1 MRLTKKPLMS
11 MFSAMKEKVLSRREF
26 LLYSVAAM
34 GTLAMT
40 PWRYWS
46 QQAVEWPDAEK
57 MGRVCLGKVNIRSR
71 PDPNAET
78 VKEIY
83 DDAVVVWLR
92 EVVGA
97 SPGYGSRRWVETPDG
112 YIYSPRLQPVYNRP
126 NEVLTSLPSAGD
138 EKGMWA
144 EVTVPYVDI
153 IIANPPIRTPSLKDK
168 PFPRL
173 YYSQVVWIDDYK
185 VGSSG
190 TPLYRINQKYG
201 TYGDIFWA
209 PAEAFRPIT
218 AEEMA
223 PISPE
228 VTDKKVVVNVI
239 HQTLA
244 CYEGKRE
251 VHFAR
256 VSTGAKFDAEG
267 NAVDKWSTPLGPHP
281 IYRKLMSLHMSGN
294 LTGDYTAVPYTCF
307 ITGEGVAVHAAY
319 WHNDFGIPRTHGC
332 INVAPEDAK
341 WFFRWSYPTVS
352 LLPGELD
359 VSKEWPPVGT
369 VVEVV
374 ET

>member
-1 MRLTKKPLMS
+1 MS
-11 MFSAMKEKVLSRREF
+11 MFIAMKNKDISRRQF

-46 QQAVEWPDAEK
+46 QQADDWPGTDL
-57 MGRVCLGKVNIRSR
+57 MGRVCIGKVNIRSKPN
-71 PDPNAET
+71 PDAPT

-92 EVVGA
+92 EVIGG

-112 YIYSPRLQPVYNRP
+112 YIYSPRLQPVFNRP
-126 NEVLTSLPSAGD
+126 NEIIENLPITGG

-153 IIANPPIRTPSLKDK
+153 YIANPPIRTPSLKEAQY
-168 PFPRL
+168 PRL
-173 YYSQVVWIDDYK
+173 YYSQVVWIDDYRI
-185 VGSSG
+185 GSSG

-201 TYGDIFWA
+201 TYGDLFWA
-209 PAEAFRPIT
+209 SAAAFRPIT

-228 VTDKKVVVNVI
+228 VVDKKVVVNVI
-239 HQTLA
+239 RQTMA
-244 CYEGKRE
+244 CFEGNRE

-256 VSTGAKFDAEG
+256 VSTGAKFDAYG
-267 NAVDKWSTPLGPHP
+267 NAVDEWSTPLGPHP
-281 IYRKLMSLHMSGN
+281 IYRKLMSLHMSGQT
-294 LTGDYTAVPYTCF
+294 TGDYTAVPWTCF
-307 ITGEGVAVHAAY
+307 ITGNGVAVHSTY
-319 WHNDFGIPRTHGC
+319 WHNDYGVPRSHGC
-332 INVAPEDAK
+332 INVAPDDAK
-341 WFFRWSYPTVS
+341 WMFRWSNPIVPIF
-352 LLPGELD
+352 PGELD
-359 VSKEWPPVGT
+359 VSNEWPPVGT
-369 VVEVV
+369 IVEVV